1 MRDFATSKC
10 KGYGFVTMTNYED
23 ALVAIAA
30 LHGYQLG
37 SRILQ
42 VSFKKSKQLYSGS
55 SANNTT
61 GLSSP
66 ESAALAAAIANL
78 WIHWSTTM
86 QLHSCFQLAYF
97 QPFRTSAVRSVFYCI
112 CVAFAYVLTCFII
125 NVVLTSANSELRCD
139 LNKYNVIISEKRS
152 TASRYY
158 RFIEIRRRSSHNV
171 ITN

>member
-42 VSFKKSKQLYSGS
+42 VSFKKSKQPYPGAGSAGS
-55 SANNTT
+55 SAGG

-66 ESAALAAAIANL
+66 ESAALAAAIASL
-78 WIHWSTTM
+78 
-86 QLHSCFQLAYF
+86 
-97 QPFRTSAVRSVFYCI
+97 
-112 CVAFAYVLTCFII
+112 
-125 NVVLTSANSELRCD
+125 
-139 LNKYNVIISEKRS
+139 
-152 TASRYY
+152 
-158 RFIEIRRRSSHNV
+158 
-171 ITN
+171 

>member
-1 MRDFATSKC
+1 MKLITEGTLFRVQVMRDFATSKC

-78 WIHWSTTM
+78 
-86 QLHSCFQLAYF
+86 
-97 QPFRTSAVRSVFYCI
+97 
-112 CVAFAYVLTCFII
+112 
-125 NVVLTSANSELRCD
+125 
-139 LNKYNVIISEKRS
+139 
-152 TASRYY
+152 
-158 RFIEIRRRSSHNV
+158 
-171 ITN
+171 

>member
-42 VSFKKSKQLYSGS
+42 VSFKKSKQLAYTGSG
-55 SANNTT
+55 ANSTT

-66 ESAALAAAIANL
+66 ESAALAAAIASL
-78 WIHWSTTM
+78 WNHLPFYLLTFS
-86 QLHSCFQLAYF
+86 HS
-97 QPFRTSAVRSVFYCI
+97 PFRTSAVCSMFYCI
-112 CVAFAYVLTCFII
+112 CVAFVYQLTCLLMYFWLQIV
-125 NVVLTSANSELRCD
+125 NLLAAVTDSLQELQ
-139 LNKYNVIISEKRS
+139 EKS
-152 TASRYY
+152 
-158 RFIEIRRRSSHNV
+158 
-171 ITN
+171 ITNRLAVCEVKYCWNYIVNAVLKLLR

>member
-1 MRDFATSKC
+1 MWLVTCSQVMRDFATSKC

-42 VSFKKSKQLYSGS
+42 VSFKKSKQLAYNGS
-55 SANNTT
+55 AANSSTT

-78 WIHWSTTM
+78 
-86 QLHSCFQLAYF
+86 
-97 QPFRTSAVRSVFYCI
+97 
-112 CVAFAYVLTCFII
+112 
-125 NVVLTSANSELRCD
+125 
-139 LNKYNVIISEKRS
+139 
-152 TASRYY
+152 
-158 RFIEIRRRSSHNV
+158 
-171 ITN
+171 

>member
-1 MRDFATSKC
+1 MQGVSIANLNERFFVVASYSVSVSCSSWAVCLQVMRDFATSKC

-42 VSFKKSKQLYSGS
+42 VSFKKSKQLAYSGS
-55 SANNTT
+55 GANSTT

-78 WIHWSTTM
+78 WNDRPLTPIYLLTFS
-86 QLHSCFQLAYF
+86 HSAISYV
-97 QPFRTSAVRSVFYCI
+97 AVCSMFYCI
-112 CVAFAYVLTCFII
+112 CVAFVYALTC
-125 NVVLTSANSELRCD
+125 LLM
-139 LNKYNVIISEKRS
+139 
-152 TASRYY
+152 
-158 RFIEIRRRSSHNV
+158 
-171 ITN
+171 

>member
-42 VSFKKSKQLYSGS
+42 VSFKKSKQLAYTGSGTS
-55 SANNTT
+55 SSTT

-66 ESAALAAAIANL
+66 ESAALAAAIASL
-78 WIHWSTTM
+78 
-86 QLHSCFQLAYF
+86 
-97 QPFRTSAVRSVFYCI
+97 
-112 CVAFAYVLTCFII
+112 
-125 NVVLTSANSELRCD
+125 
-139 LNKYNVIISEKRS
+139 
-152 TASRYY
+152 
-158 RFIEIRRRSSHNV
+158 
-171 ITN
+171 